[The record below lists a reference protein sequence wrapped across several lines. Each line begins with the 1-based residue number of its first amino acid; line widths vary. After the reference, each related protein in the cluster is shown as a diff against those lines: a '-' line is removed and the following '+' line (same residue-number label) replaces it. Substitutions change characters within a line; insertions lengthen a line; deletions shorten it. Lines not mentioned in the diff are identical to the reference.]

1 MIKKR
6 MWHRTKKLFRHRFNT
21 TSILILSFCALIA
34 IPMVLVS
41 VIYYANEKTSIEETS
56 LQYENQIFDDL
67 ERDFER
73 LLSQYGEAKYEITSQ
88 FLSLDID
95 EINYDALRTE
105 DVEKIKLLENLLQS
119 IRRVTTDVTNIYVY
133 STEDARAAYSST
145 FAFDKSQLGK
155 TDDSDAYDSG
165 SEWRILRNHE
175 PAYSF
180 GNKTASVYSFTSG
193 LIDSDFN
200 GKFDFF
206 LQIDTDSSYFI
217 QRFETVISEDTDY
230 LAVRKIENGDI
241 IYEQASGR
249 KEDYQQLCSQ
259 YNGQENITQRIGD
272 SILVKRSLIS
282 LGLEVVKVS
291 TPDTS
296 EMNSALFQVMV
307 VVAGALLAALA
318 LAILITSSIMRPF
331 DALLKSTLNEIGNSS
346 TQLKHITAK
355 SGNRDIVG
363 LAQNFNQLIDR
374 INELVTDTVNHEQE
388 KRNLEIK
395 MLQTQISPHFLYN
408 TLNSLK
414 WMAILYGQP
423 AIADAIVALVDL
435 LEFCFKN
442 SKNYVRLER
451 EIEFLQNYSKIQ
463 NIRNGRQ
470 IQVEFDIPLELKKAV
485 ILKFSFQPSVENAF
499 VHAFPGSQVEHPK
512 ISVSCREE
520 NGSLVTVI
528 RDNGVG
534 YDTSKVVGSAFGIGI
549 KNVDDRIKLTYG
561 NAYGQTIKTKPGE
574 WVEVII
580 RQPLVL
586 SEEEWEEKYV

>member
-1 MIKKR
+1 M
-6 MWHRTKKLFRHRFNT
+6 
-21 TSILILSFCALIA
+21 
-34 IPMVLVS
+34 
-41 VIYYANEKTSIEETS
+41 
-56 LQYENQIFDDL
+56 
-67 ERDFER
+67 
-73 LLSQYGEAKYEITSQ
+73 
-88 FLSLDID
+88 
-95 EINYDALRTE
+95 
-105 DVEKIKLLENLLQS
+105 
-119 IRRVTTDVTNIYVY
+119 
-133 STEDARAAYSST
+133 
-145 FAFDKSQLGK
+145 
-155 TDDSDAYDSG
+155 
-165 SEWRILRNHE
+165 
-175 PAYSF
+175 
-180 GNKTASVYSFTSG
+180 
-193 LIDSDFN
+193 
-200 GKFDFF
+200 
-206 LQIDTDSSYFI
+206 
-217 QRFETVISEDTDY
+217 ISEDTDY

-574 WVEVII
+574 GVEVII

>member
-41 VIYYANEKTSIEETS
+41 VIYYA
-56 LQYENQIFDDL
+56 
-67 ERDFER
+67 
-73 LLSQYGEAKYEITSQ
+73 
-88 FLSLDID
+88 ID

-512 ISVSCREE
+512 ILVSCREE

-574 WVEVII
+574 GVEVII

>member
-1 MIKKR
+1 M
-6 MWHRTKKLFRHRFNT
+6 
-21 TSILILSFCALIA
+21 
-34 IPMVLVS
+34 
-41 VIYYANEKTSIEETS
+41 
-56 LQYENQIFDDL
+56 
-67 ERDFER
+67 
-73 LLSQYGEAKYEITSQ
+73 
-88 FLSLDID
+88 
-95 EINYDALRTE
+95 
-105 DVEKIKLLENLLQS
+105 
-119 IRRVTTDVTNIYVY
+119 
-133 STEDARAAYSST
+133 
-145 FAFDKSQLGK
+145 
-155 TDDSDAYDSG
+155 
-165 SEWRILRNHE
+165 
-175 PAYSF
+175 
-180 GNKTASVYSFTSG
+180 
-193 LIDSDFN
+193 
-200 GKFDFF
+200 
-206 LQIDTDSSYFI
+206 
-217 QRFETVISEDTDY
+217 
-230 LAVRKIENGDI
+230 
-241 IYEQASGR
+241 
-249 KEDYQQLCSQ
+249 
-259 YNGQENITQRIGD
+259 
-272 SILVKRSLIS
+272 
-282 LGLEVVKVS
+282 EVVKVS

-485 ILKFSFQPSVENAF
+485 ILKFSFSAQ
-499 VHAFPGSQVEHPK
+499 
-512 ISVSCREE
+512 CRERLCPCISWQPGGASQ
-520 NGSLVTVI
+520 NFSILPGGK
-528 RDNGVG
+528 R
-534 YDTSKVVGSAFGIGI
+534 
-549 KNVDDRIKLTYG
+549 
-561 NAYGQTIKTKPGE
+561 KPGHSY
-574 WVEVII
+574 
-580 RQPLVL
+580 PG
-586 SEEEWEEKYV
+586 